1 MVEQPTA
8 LHVKNRGQADV
19 VLSEV
24 QAVCMK
30 IAHVVD
36 SMEVGGA
43 ETLVSQ
49 MCRLQREQGHDP
61 CVYAVASLGPLGE
74 QMRAEGFSVLANM
87 GWHLSDPSRNF
98 FHVFKETHPDVVHLH
113 NPTPTVYAAMA
124 ARMAGVPSIVST
136 RHNLV
141 ASPRRLI
148 LEFKYAIATTFC
160 DWIAGICDATT
171 NNLKNAHSIPARK
184 IVRVYN
190 GTDPVSRVTHEHWP
204 LKTGFTLVYVGRLEP
219 VKNHVLLLNAIQAA
233 LGSMP
238 GLRLWMVGD
247 GSERKTLEN
256 LASELGIDSQ
266 VTYFGQQLDVA
277 PFFSAADAF
286 IMSSKSEGLPISLLQ
301 AFSLGLPAI
310 VTDVGG
316 MAEVVRLARAGFT
329 VSATD
334 PAEMAAAILRLAAN
348 NTERERFSRNAEEA
362 FQLRF
367 TLQIMVDAYMDL
379 YRSTPRSRR
388 IANLTQ

>member
-1 MVEQPTA
+1 
-8 LHVKNRGQADV
+8 
-19 VLSEV
+19 
-24 QAVCMK
+24 MK

-43 ETLVSQ
+43 ETLVLQ

-61 CVYAVASLGPLGE
+61 CVYVMASLGPLGE
-74 QMRAEGFSVLANM
+74 KMRAERFSVQANV

-136 RHNLV
+136 RHNLA
-141 ASPRRLI
+141 ASPRRLVVE
-148 LEFKYAIATTFC
+148 LKYALAATCC
-160 DWIAGICDATT
+160 DWIAGICDGTA
-171 NNLKNAHSIPARK
+171 NNLRSAHSIPARK

-190 GTDPVSRVTHEHWP
+190 ATDPVSRVEHEHWP
-204 LKTGFTLVYVGRLEP
+204 PKTGFTMVYVGRLEP
-219 VKNHVLLLNAIQAA
+219 VKNHTLLLNAVKVA
-233 LGSMP
+233 LQSMP
-238 GLRLWMVGD
+238 DLSLWMVGD
-247 GSERKTLEN
+247 GSERKTLES
-256 LASELGIDSQ
+256 LASKLGIASQ
-266 VTYFGQQLDVA
+266 VIFFGQQLDIA

-286 IMSSKSEGLPISLLQ
+286 IMSSKSEGLPVSLLQ

-329 VSATD
+329 VPATD
-334 PAEMAAAILRLAAN
+334 PAEMAAAILRLASN
-348 NTERERFSRNAEEA
+348 DEERGQFAKHAEDA
-362 FQLRF
+362 FLSRF
-367 TLQIMVDAYMDL
+367 TLKTMVAAYMDL
-379 YRSTPRSRR
+379 YLNTPRTR
-388 IANLTQ
+388 AN